1 MFCSHWQHTPGYKR
15 QKILSEWGK
24 KFCAHLSVHTLE
36 ISYDV
41 PEAMI
46 EIILATTSNMNQ
58 IVQRIGRVLR
68 KADGKDSALVYLVY
82 VSDTKDDGI
91 LALVRRAVE
100 TSGDAEDNKIWK
112 NLQGFRRQSWMEDR
126 TKKGGPGGLRS
137 HDFRLSSI
145 EFRRQA
151 LYPCWATSPLRKL
164 SCWQTVCM
172 GSRKATRSFIKCL
185 LDMALPGRQPIVDC
199 TYSLS
204 QFPHTRDV
212 NYLIMN
218 AKSVLMLHD

>member
-1 MFCSHWQHTPGYKR
+1 M
-15 QKILSEWGK
+15 
-24 KFCAHLSVHTLE
+24 E

-100 TSGDAEDNKIWK
+100 TSGDAEDNKI
-112 NLQGFRRQSWMEDR
+112 
-126 TKKGGPGGLRS
+126 
-137 HDFRLSSI
+137 
-145 EFRRQA
+145 
-151 LYPCWATSPLRKL
+151 
-164 SCWQTVCM
+164 
-172 GSRKATRSFIKCL
+172 
-185 LDMALPGRQPIVDC
+185 
-199 TYSLS
+199 
-204 QFPHTRDV
+204 
-212 NYLIMN
+212 
-218 AKSVLMLHD
+218 